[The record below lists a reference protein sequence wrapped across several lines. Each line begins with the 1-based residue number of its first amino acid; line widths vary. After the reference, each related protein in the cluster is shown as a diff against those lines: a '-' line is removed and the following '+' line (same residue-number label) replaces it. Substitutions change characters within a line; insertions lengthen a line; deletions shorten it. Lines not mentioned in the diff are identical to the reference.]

1 LRAPQTELGAPEH
14 RLVELV
20 LQLVQPPEKVLESL
34 RRNLA
39 DGLTR
44 RDLRG
49 DETELGVGL
58 AGERQQVGERRER
71 DAARAAQLVDA
82 LLAVPDQEIIIAQAL
97 EHRIE
102 LDRIEIAEMS
112 LQFLGAP
119 ARGLGAGADLPQ
131 DQEAHQHLVLAAAKK
146 RDESVE
152 RLPRPKQRERA
163 GRSPASTPGAK
174 NSSSKDAAGRACGAR
189 ELIKRSRIKA
199 RPWESAAPR
208 PSRRPSSASERTRRP
223 SQAALRTLA
232 R

>member
-1 LRAPQTELGAPEH
+1 MRAPQTELGAPEH

-49 DETELGVGL
+49 DET
-58 AGERQQVGERRER
+58 
-71 DAARAAQLVDA
+71 
-82 LLAVPDQEIIIAQAL
+82 LAVPDQEIIIAQAL

>member
-1 LRAPQTELGAPEH
+1 MRAPQTELGAPEH

-58 AGERQQVGERRER
+58 AGERRER

-131 DQEAHQHLVLAAAKK
+131 DQEPHHHLVLTAAKK

>member
-1 LRAPQTELGAPEH
+1 MRAPQTELGAPEH

-58 AGERQQVGERRER
+58 AGERRER

-119 ARGLGAGADLPQ
+119 ARASARAPISRRT
-131 DQEAHQHLVLAAAKK
+131 K
-146 RDESVE
+146 R
-152 RLPRPKQRERA
+152 RT
-163 GRSPASTPGAK
+163 ST
-174 NSSSKDAAGRACGAR
+174 SSSPPRK
-189 ELIKRSRIKA
+189 SVMKA
-199 RPWESAAPR
+199 
-208 PSRRPSSASERTRRP
+208 SSASRARSSGREPVDPPPLPLGRKIPPARMRP
-223 SQAALRTLA
+223 DGLVVPGS
-232 R
+232 